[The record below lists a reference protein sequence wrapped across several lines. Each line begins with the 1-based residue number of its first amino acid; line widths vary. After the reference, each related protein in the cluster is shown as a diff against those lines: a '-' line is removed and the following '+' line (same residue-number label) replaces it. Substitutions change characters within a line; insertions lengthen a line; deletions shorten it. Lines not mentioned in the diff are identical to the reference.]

1 MAQDQQ
7 FKDLL
12 QAFFG
17 EFLELFYPDVAA
29 RLDLARVTFL
39 DKETFTDVP
48 EGSRREA
55 DLVAH
60 VFTQSGEPELILV
73 HVEVQTQRRLDF
85 TYRMWEYYALLRFRH
100 RLPVFPI
107 VVYLAPGTGGVTEET
122 YEEALFG
129 RTLLTFRYQAVGLPD
144 LPSDDYVEHANPLGA
159 ALSALMR
166 PGRTGRALRKALS
179 LRRTEQSGLDEARR
193 ALLRYLIDIYLPLNT
208 DEEEE
213 LRRIIG
219 QPEFEEVQEV
229 ITSFEQRALER
240 GLERGIQQGIERGIE
255 QGIEQGI
262 VQGKRDM
269 LLKVARARF
278 GEPTPVL
285 AGAIGA
291 ARTAAELDALL
302 DRLLKAASPDEVS
315 GSEPQPS

>member
-1 MAQDQQ
+1 MAQAERGIIDVRDDVQITVAFPKVGVKKLAAGLRGWKRCRPAFMAQDQQ

-129 RTLLTFRYQAVGLPD
+129 RTLLTFRYQGRRAAGFALGRLCGARQPAGRGAQRAD
-144 LPSDDYVEHANPLGA
+144 AARPNRARAAQGAQPAANGTK
-159 ALSALMR
+159 R
-166 PGRTGRALRKALS
+166 PGRGT
-179 LRRTEQSGLDEARR
+179 
-193 ALLRYLIDIYLPLNT
+193 
-208 DEEEE
+208 
-213 LRRIIG
+213 
-219 QPEFEEVQEV
+219 
-229 ITSFEQRALER
+229 
-240 GLERGIQQGIERGIE
+240 
-255 QGIEQGI
+255 
-262 VQGKRDM
+262 
-269 LLKVARARF
+269 
-278 GEPTPVL
+278 
-285 AGAIGA
+285 AGAA
-291 ARTAAELDALL
+291 AL
-302 DRLLKAASPDEVS
+302 PD
-315 GSEPQPS
+315 